1 MIWILSEHAGRP
13 KLRACEERQMEGRRI
28 HEEVQVEH
36 CARRVPRRLANVR
49 DTLSESSD
57 DSSDCGVG
65 TPPVPPVTVSTAG
78 DDARGA
84 VSRNCM
90 AMSGKSHQAPS

>member
-1 MIWILSEHAGRP
+1 MIDFHLPTPPEIDAALAQAQAAAGRP

-57 DSSDCGVG
+57 DSSDCGVRDLG
-65 TPPVPPVTVSTAG
+65 CRHTARSAG
-78 DDARGA
+78 HR
-84 VSRNCM
+84 VH
-90 AMSGKSHQAPS
+90 SG